1 MGLKIKHEFMLRALR
16 TAESPVQNRL
26 LAALPPKD
34 FKRFVQSLEP
44 VSLTFGQ
51 VLYEPGERIQHV
63 YFPLSGVISL
73 LIIVAPRKAA
83 EVAVVG
89 NEGVIGGSAAL
100 GIDVSHLRAVV
111 QGAGTALRISSLRL
125 YKEFKTHDA
134 WYRELFRF
142 TDALMNQAAQTA
154 ACNRFH
160 PVEARLARWLL
171 ATRDRVGSHHLHLT
185 HEFLSRMLG
194 VRRVAVSAAAAK
206 LQKRRLIT
214 YTRGVIQLLNPPGLA
229 ATACECY
236 KSIKEIYRRSYRT

>member
-1 MGLKIKHEFMLRALR
+1 MGSKTKRKSMLRALR

-34 FKRFVQSLEP
+34 FKRLAQYLEP

-73 LIIVAPRKAA
+73 LVIVSPRKAT

-89 NEGVIGGSAAL
+89 SEGVIGGSAAL
-100 GIDVSHLRAVV
+100 GIDVSHLRTVV
-111 QGAGTALRISSLRL
+111 KGAGTALRISSSRL
-125 YKEFKTHDA
+125 QKEFKTHDA
-134 WYRELFRF
+134 WFRELFRF
-142 TDALMNQAAQTA
+142 TDALMNQASQTA

-171 ATRDRVGSHHLHLT
+171 ATRDRVGSHHFQLT

-194 VRRVAVSAAAAK
+194 VRRVAVSAAAAR
-206 LQKRRLIT
+206 LQKRQLIT
-214 YTRGVIQLLNPPGLA
+214 YTRGVIQLLNPPGLK

-236 KSIKEIYRRSYRT
+236 AAIKEMYRRNYRS

>member
-1 MGLKIKHEFMLRALR
+1 M
-16 TAESPVQNRL
+16 
-26 LAALPPKD
+26 
-34 FKRFVQSLEP
+34 
-44 VSLTFGQ
+44 
-51 VLYEPGERIQHV
+51 
-63 YFPLSGVISL
+63 

-89 NEGVIGGSAAL
+89 SEGVIGGSAAL
-100 GIDVSHLRAVV
+100 GIDVSNLRAVV
-111 QGAGTALRISSLRL
+111 QGAGTALRITSSRL
-125 YKEFKTHDA
+125 HREVGAHVG

-142 TDALMNQAAQTA
+142 TQALMNQAAQTA

-171 ATRDRVGSHHLHLT
+171 ATRDRLGSLHLHLT

-194 VRRVAVSAAAAK
+194 VRRVAVSAAAAR

-214 YTRGVIQLLNPPGLA
+214 YTRGVIQLLNPPGLE

-236 KSIKEIYRRSYRT
+236 KAIKEIYRRSYRT